1 MATRS
6 ALFACVLAAATPAA
20 PAAADVADVRFDG
33 IAGGEI
39 ALADYRGGPV
49 LVVNTASRCGFT
61 HQYAGLQALWERYR
75 DAGLVVI
82 GVPSDD
88 FDQEPGSAEDI
99 KAFCEVNFA
108 VDFPLTAK
116 VATRGADRHPFFAEV
131 EAALG
136 AGALPGWNFHKY
148 LVGPDGELEASWP
161 SHVAPESAAITGA
174 VEAGLAAAGA
184 S

>member
-1 MATRS
+1 MTLRS
-6 ALFACVLAAATPAA
+6 ALVAGVLAVTT

-39 ALADYRGGPV
+39 ALADYRGRPV
-49 LVVNTASRCGFT
+49 LVVNTASLCGFT

-75 DAGLVVI
+75 DAGLVVV

-88 FDQEPGSAEDI
+88 FNQEPGSADEI
-99 KAFCEVNFA
+99 KEFCEVNFD

-116 VATRGADRHPFFAEV
+116 VATRGADQHPFFAEV

-136 AGALPGWNFHKY
+136 ARALPGWNFHKY
-148 LVGPDGELEASWP
+148 LVGPDGELAAGWP
-161 SHVAPESAAITGA
+161 THVAPESAAITRA